1 MDCKAT
7 LPLVELLCDCPTLV
21 QIHLFSKI
29 NWFFFQKNQ
38 NTVVGKPNRKIHSSK
53 TFGKLTLLVL
63 ANMVNTGQEPGSV
76 RVSTYNVL
84 SLTRLIFLEIST
96 SWFFQQDPQ
105 WDCKWE
111 MNDWKRDGRDNKC
124 DFVVSGN
131 IDKFYHG
138 LNEKLFTV
146 NNILD
151 DFVFEDNF
159 IKIQEVGYLA
169 SWSCQ
174 QWQRASLSNNVQY
187 QVISLVTRLQRS

>member
-1 MDCKAT
+1 MDWKAT

-29 NWFFFQKNQ
+29 NWLFFQKNQ

-63 ANMVNTGQEPGSV
+63 VNMVNTGQEPGSV

-84 SLTRLIFLEIST
+84 SLTLLIFLEIST
-96 SWFFQQDPQ
+96 SWFFNKRPNETVSER
-105 WDCKWE
+105 WMTEWE
-111 MNDWKRDGRDNKC
+111 MDVISNMN
-124 DFVVSGN
+124 FVVSGN
-131 IDKFYHG
+131 VDKFYHG
-138 LNEKLFTV
+138 LNEKLFFV

-159 IKIQEVGYLA
+159 IKIQEVGDLA